1 MPITKAKKQ
10 EVLSKLAT
18 VAKSPSVVFVNFHG
32 LPMTETVQLR
42 STLRQNGVGYVVAKK
57 TLVRKAFSEA
67 GIAGE
72 LPATEGE
79 LALAYSQ
86 DALAAA
92 REVYAF
98 QKKFDGKLS
107 ILGGTF
113 ESTFQNQAQ
122 MMEIAQIPDRQ
133 TLLGMFVN
141 VINSPIQ
148 GLAVALNAVAEKRQ
162 QA

>member
-10 EVLSKLAT
+10 EMLSKLAT
-18 VAKSPSVVFVNFHG
+18 VAKNPSVVFVNFHG
-32 LPMTETVQLR
+32 LPMPETVELR
-42 STLRQNGVGYVVAKK
+42 STLRKNGVGLLVAKK

-72 LPATEGE
+72 LPVTEGE

-98 QKKFDGKLS
+98 QKKFDGKLA
-107 ILGGTF
+107 IQGGTF
-113 ESTFQNQAQ
+113 ESAFQNKVQ

-162 QA
+162 SA

>member
-10 EVLSKLAT
+10 EMLSKLAT
-18 VAKSPSVVFVNFHG
+18 VAKNPSVVFVNFHG
-32 LPMTETVQLR
+32 LPMPETVELR
-42 STLRQNGVGYVVAKK
+42 STLRKNGVGLLVAKK

-98 QKKFDGKLS
+98 QKKFDGKLA
-107 ILGGTF
+107 IQGGTF
-113 ESTFQNQAQ
+113 ESTFQNKVQ
-122 MMEIAQIPDRQ
+122 MTEIAQIPDRQ

-162 QA
+162 SA

>member
-10 EVLSKLAT
+10 EMLSKLAT
-18 VAKSPSVVFVNFHG
+18 VAKNPSVVFVNFHG
-32 LPMTETVQLR
+32 LPMPETVELR
-42 STLRQNGVGYVVAKK
+42 SALRQNGVGFLVAKK

-98 QKKFDGKLS
+98 QKKFDGKLA
-107 ILGGTF
+107 IQGGTF
-113 ESTFQNQAQ
+113 ESTFQNKVQ

-162 QA
+162 SA

>member
-10 EVLSKLAT
+10 EMLSKLAT
-18 VAKSPSVVFVNFHG
+18 VAKNPSVVFVNFHG
-32 LPMTETVQLR
+32 LPMPETVELR
-42 STLRQNGVGYVVAKK
+42 STLRNNGVGFLVAKK

-92 REVYAF
+92 REIYAF
-98 QKKFDGKLS
+98 EKKFAGKLA
-107 ILGGTF
+107 IQGGTF
-113 ESTFQNQAQ
+113 ESTFQNKVQ
-122 MMEIAQIPDRQ
+122 MLEIAQIPDRQ

-148 GLAVALNAVAEKRQ
+148 GLAVALDAVAQKRQ
-162 QA
+162 SA

>member
-10 EVLSKLAT
+10 EMLSKLAN
-18 VAKSPSVVFVNFHG
+18 VAKNPSVVFVNFHG
-32 LPMTETVQLR
+32 LPMPETVELR
-42 STLRQNGVGYVVAKK
+42 STLRQKGVGFLVAKK

-86 DALAAA
+86 DSLAAA
-92 REVYAF
+92 REVYEF
-98 QKKFDGKLS
+98 QKKFSGKLA
-107 ILGGTF
+107 IQGGTF
-113 ESTFQNQAQ
+113 ESSFQNMAQ

-148 GLAVALNAVAEKRQ
+148 GLAVSLNAIAEKRQ
-162 QA
+162 SA

>member
-10 EVLSKLAT
+10 EMLSKLAT
-18 VAKSPSVVFVNFHG
+18 VAKNPSVVFVNFHG
-32 LPMTETVQLR
+32 LPMPETVELR
-42 STLRQNGVGYVVAKK
+42 STLRKNGVGLLVAKK

-98 QKKFDGKLS
+98 QKKFDGKLA
-107 ILGGTF
+107 IQGGTF
-113 ESTFQNQAQ
+113 ESTFQNKVQ
-122 MMEIAQIPDRQ
+122 MTDIAQIPDRQ

-162 QA
+162 SA

>member
-10 EVLSKLAT
+10 EMLSKLQI
-18 VAKSPSVVFVNFHG
+18 VAKNPSVVFVNFHG
-32 LPMTETVQLR
+32 LPMPETVELR
-42 STLRQNGVGYVVAKK
+42 STLRQKGVGFLVAKK

-72 LPATEGE
+72 IPATEGE

-98 QKKFDGKLS
+98 QKKFDGKLA
-107 ILGGTF
+107 IQGGTF
-113 ESTFQNQAQ
+113 ESSFQNKVQ

-162 QA
+162 SA

>member
-10 EVLSKLAT
+10 EMLSKLAT
-18 VAKSPSVVFVNFHG
+18 VAKNPSVVFVNFHG
-32 LPMTETVQLR
+32 LPMPETVELR
-42 STLRQNGVGYVVAKK
+42 STLRKNGVGLLVAKK

-98 QKKFDGKLS
+98 QKKFDGKLA
-107 ILGGTF
+107 IQGGTF
-113 ESTFQNQAQ
+113 ESTFQNKVQ

-162 QA
+162 SA

>member
-10 EVLSKLAT
+10 EMLSKLAT
-18 VAKSPSVVFVNFHG
+18 VAKNPSVVFVNFHG
-32 LPMTETVQLR
+32 LPMPETVELR
-42 STLRQNGVGYVVAKK
+42 SALRKNGVGLLVAKK

-98 QKKFDGKLS
+98 QKKFDGKLA
-107 ILGGTF
+107 IQGGTF
-113 ESTFQNQAQ
+113 ESTFQNKVQ

-162 QA
+162 SA